1 MAFFT
6 GLLALLKAIP
16 ALVSLMTEIADWMK
30 SNFGDDPATFLLDA
44 AETFKKAREAKT
56 PQERKDAAVHISQ
69 LIRRL

>member
-1 MAFFT
+1 MQFFT

-16 ALVSLMTEIADWMK
+16 AMVSLMTEIASWMK
-30 SNFGDDPATFLLDA
+30 STFGDDPATFLLDA

-56 PQERKDAAVHISQ
+56 PTERRDAAVQISQ

>member
-6 GLLALLKAIP
+6 GLLSLLKAIP
-16 ALVSLMTEIADWMK
+16 ALVSLMTEIAAWMK

-44 AETFKKAREAKT
+44 SETFKKAREAKT
-56 PQERKDAAVHISQ
+56 PQERKDAAVQISQ